1 MGPKAAS
8 VKAAPFSEE
17 QMLFLA
23 RLYHDYYH
31 ILGSTTTTTEGN
43 RLRNEKYEEV
53 GNLYNGN
60 PDWLIRTT
68 AQLKVKLRNMMT
80 LVGNYQCYD
89 GRPRIM

>member
-8 VKAAPFSEE
+8 VKAASFSEE
-17 QMLFLA
+17 QKLFLA
-23 RLYHDYYH
+23 RLYHD
-31 ILGSTTTTTEGN
+31 SEGN

-60 PDWLIRTT
+60 PDWLNRTT

-89 GRPRIM
+89 GRPRIR